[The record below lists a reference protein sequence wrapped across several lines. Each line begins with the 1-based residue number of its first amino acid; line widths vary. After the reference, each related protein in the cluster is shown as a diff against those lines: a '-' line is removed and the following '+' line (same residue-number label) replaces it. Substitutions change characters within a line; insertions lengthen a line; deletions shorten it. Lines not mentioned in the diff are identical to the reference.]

1 MSNGGDNRARS
12 CAQAFSGQRSTMVAA
27 AEGQNVQQ
35 IPEARVLH
43 AVVFR
48 ANGLSQTVLSLLATG
63 YGPSFESG
71 IVLLY

>member
-1 MSNGGDNRARS
+1 
-12 CAQAFSGQRSTMVAA
+12 MVAA